1 MSKLIDFIK
10 TPKGLIIIAIIL
22 LVIVIIVSYNLDTIV
37 GLFSSKPKTGT
48 RIINPNPKV
57 YLTDCVA
64 GYETI
69 NGLQGSRKCHNNGD
83 GTYSYV

>member
-1 MSKLIDFIK
+1 MKFLQ
-10 TPKGLIIIAIIL
+10 TPKGLIITASIVFVAVGII
-22 LVIVIIVSYNLDTIV
+22 SYNWNKIAA
-37 GLFSSKPKTGT
+37 LFSSKPGT

-69 NGLQGSRKCHNNGD
+69 NGLQGSRRCHNNGD